1 MRRWESR
8 NYYYQSTEWSEQ
20 EYTDLPLA
28 LWQSQRW
35 KQRGSW
41 RCPWR
46 HGPVSRDNL
55 RATFHSASSK
65 SLSSGPWVSWPT
77 FLAPFDLKLAL
88 GGTSKGPAVSIFQSK
103 SNMESEES
111 ADLTK
116 EKRWSLVWRQKT
128 HGVTELVHF
137 CHESSKLF
145 IYSVSICWAL
155 TVSMEKRTQL
165 LKLLSDW
172 GFEAQRVFYSS
183 PSCLNFWSPIIVK
196 KYDYSYAAV

>member
-1 MRRWESR
+1 MG
-8 NYYYQSTEWSEQ
+8 EQ
-20 EYTDLPLA
+20 ELLLSEHRVIRAGIFWPPTSSVAKSEMETERQL
-28 LWQSQRW
+28 
-35 KQRGSW
+35 KM
-41 RCPWR
+41 PWR

-88 GGTSKGPAVSIFQSK
+88 GSTSKGPAVSMFQGN

-116 EKRWSLVWRQKT
+116 GKLWSLVWRQKT

-137 CHESSKLF
+137 CHESSKSF
-145 IYSVSICWAL
+145 IYSGSICWAL
-155 TVSMEKRTQL
+155 TVSMEKRPQL

-172 GFEAQRVFYSS
+172 GFEAQR
-183 PSCLNFWSPIIVK
+183 IV
-196 KYDYSYAAV
+196 